1 MFAFVTYIASYFI
14 IHIFLS
20 FLIFL
25 LTLGFLSY
33 LLLLLLV
40 HLLIFLFVFL
50 LVEILL
56 LLLLLLL
63 IVFIWI
69 RIALHKVENFFICC
83 RKLFIYYG
91 QFCIS
96 LLGFIPVSEFFI
108 PFICLYFLLHSL
120 LPQLLSLLLPDF
132 S

>member
-1 MFAFVTYIASYFI
+1 MFAFVTYLASYFI

-25 LTLGFLSY
+25 LTLGFLFY

-56 LLLLLLL
+56 LLLL
-63 IVFIWI
+63 IVFICI
-69 RIALHKVENFFICC
+69 RIALHKVENVFICC

>member
-1 MFAFVTYIASYFI
+1 MFAFVTYLASYFI

-20 FLIFL
+20 FFIFL
-25 LTLGFLSY
+25 LTLGFLFY
-33 LLLLLLV
+33 LLFLLLV

-56 LLLLLLL
+56 LLLL
-63 IVFIWI
+63 IVFICV
-69 RIALHKVENFFICC
+69 RIALHKVENVFICR
-83 RKLFIYYG
+83 RKLFIYYR
-91 QFCIS
+91 QFRIS
-96 LLGFIPVSEFFI
+96 LPGFIPVSEFFI